1 MMAAC
6 DNVASGSGKTM
17 FFAEGALS
25 NPLGPYRRMGLPL
38 NVLLLSSIVKIL
50 IIAHL
55 LLIGVMAMI
64 WAERRISGWMQDRL
78 GPNRVGFQGLLQPIA
93 DGIKFLLKEDL
104 IPNHVDK
111 PLYVLA
117 PAMLLIPAM
126 LTIAVVPFGGSI
138 EIAGHTIPLQ
148 IADIN
153 IGILYILAITSLGVY
168 GVVLG
173 AWASNNKYSLLG
185 GLRSSAQMISY
196 ELTLGLAIIGVLM
209 LTVVEQGG
217 SALSL
222 REIAKSQGKNLWNWN
237 FLIHFPAFL
246 AFTTAMFAETNRLPF
261 DLAEAEQELVAGYH
275 TEYSSMKFAM
285 FFMAEYMNMIVGS
298 AVTVT
303 LFLGGWHFFGLEN
316 VGGPILSGLIS
327 FGIFFAKTAIFLFVF
342 IWVRW
347 TLPRFRYD
355 QLMNLGW
362 KFLLPV
368 ALSSIVVTGFLW
380 VTTDGNKLLIGI
392 GNVVAAF
399 IVISV
404 VGGLLVMN
412 KPPEV
417 STPEIAG
424 LDTLESE
431 GSS

>member
-1 MMAAC
+1 MEI
-6 DNVASGSGKTM
+6 NIL
-17 FFAEGALS
+17 EH
-25 NPLGPYRRMGLPL
+25 
-38 NVLLLSSIVKIL
+38 IVIP
-50 IIAHL
+50 IIKMLFIVHL
-55 LLIGVMAMI
+55 LIIGVMVMI
-64 WAERRISGWMQDRL
+64 WSERRVSGWIQDRL
-78 GPNRVGFQGLLQPIA
+78 GPNRVGPQGLLQPIA
-93 DGIKFLLKEDL
+93 DGIKFLFKEDL

-126 LTIAVVPFGGSI
+126 IAIAVVPFGGTITI
-138 EIAGHTIPLQ
+138 EGLEPIELQ

-168 GVVLG
+168 GVVIG

-209 LTVVEQGG
+209 LSG
-217 SALSL
+217 SLSL
-222 REIAKSQGKNLWNWN
+222 REIAEEQGPYPWKWN

-275 TEYSSMKFAM
+275 TEYSSMKFAI

-298 AVTVT
+298 AVVVT
-303 LFLGGWHFFGLEN
+303 LFLGGWHFFGLEEL
-316 VGGPILSGLIS
+316 GGPIWSGVIS
-327 FGIFFAKTAIFLFVF
+327 FAIFFVKTGIFLFVF

-355 QLMNLGW
+355 QLMNFGW

-368 ALSSIVVTGFLW
+368 ALTSIVVTGTLW
-380 VTTDGNKLLIGI
+380 VIVTENKLLWIGI
-392 GNVVAAF
+392 GNTVAAF
-399 IVISV
+399 IVVAIVAGILAIDNNSKTAAQDTSV
-404 VGGLLVMN
+404 APLRGL
-412 KPPEV
+412 EAI
-417 STPEIAG
+417 E
-424 LDTLESE
+424 
-431 GSS
+431 

>member
-1 MMAAC
+1 ME
-6 DNVASGSGKTM
+6 N
-17 FFAEGALS
+17 
-25 NPLGPYRRMGLPL
+25 LPL
-38 NVLLLSSIVKIL
+38 FFILSSIVKIV
-50 IIAHL
+50 IIVHL
-55 LLIGVMAMI
+55 LLIGVMIMI
-64 WAERRISGWMQDRL
+64 WAERRVSGWMQDRL
-78 GPNRVGFQGLLQPIA
+78 GPNRVGPQGLLQPVA
-93 DGIKFLLKEDL
+93 DGLKFMFKEDI
-104 IPNHVDK
+104 IPDHVDK

-117 PAMLLIPAM
+117 PAMLLVPA
-126 LTIAVVPFGGSI
+126 LVTVAVVPFGSSI
-138 EIAGHTIPLQ
+138 ELFGETIYLE

-196 ELTLGLAIIGVLM
+196 ELTLGLGIIGILM
-209 LTVVEQGG
+209 LTGG
-217 SALSL
+217 TLSL
-222 REIAKSQGKNLWNWN
+222 RTIAIEQGAYPWQWN

-316 VGGPILSGLIS
+316 VGGPVWSGLIS
-327 FGIFFAKTAIFLFVF
+327 FGIFFVKTAIFLFVF

-355 QLMNLGW
+355 QLMNFGW

-368 ALSSIVVTGFLW
+368 ALTSIVVTGTLW
-380 VTTDGNKLLIGI
+380 ITTNGSRLVVGI

-399 IVISV
+399 IVVSIV
-404 VGGLLVMN
+404 AGLLVMQTP
-412 KPPEV
+412 KPAIQDSDNQPAP
-417 STPEIAG
+417 TA
-424 LDTLESE
+424 LEAIE
-431 GSS
+431 

>member
-1 MMAAC
+1 ME
-6 DNVASGSGKTM
+6 NSQ
-17 FFAEGALS
+17 L
-25 NPLGPYRRMGLPL
+25 L
-38 NVLLLSSIVKIL
+38 VLILSSVVKIL
-50 IIAHL
+50 FMAHL
-55 LLIGVMAMI
+55 LIIGVMAMI
-64 WAERRISGWMQDRL
+64 WAERRVSGWMQDRL
-78 GPNRVGFQGLLQPIA
+78 GPNRVGFQGLLQPVA
-93 DGIKFLLKEDL
+93 DGIKFLFKEDL

-117 PAMLLIPAM
+117 PAMVLIPAM
-126 LTIAVVPFGGSI
+126 LTIAVVPFGSSI
-138 EIAGHTIPLQ
+138 TVLGHEIPLQ

-209 LTVVEQGG
+209 LTSSLHLRAIAEAQG
-217 SALSL
+217 AYP
-222 REIAKSQGKNLWNWN
+222 WHWN

-246 AFTTAMFAETNRLPF
+246 AFVTAMFAETNRLPF

-275 TEYSSMKFAM
+275 TEYSSMKFAL
-285 FFMAEYMNMIVGS
+285 FFMAEYMHMIVGS

-316 VGGPILSGLIS
+316 VGGPVWSGVIS
-327 FGIFFAKTAIFLFVF
+327 FGIFFAKTAIFLFIF

-355 QLMNLGW
+355 QLMNFGW

-368 ALSSIVVTGFLW
+368 TLTSIVVTGILW
-380 VTTDGNKLLIGI
+380 ITTGSRLVVGI
-392 GNVVAAF
+392 GNVVAGF
-399 IVISV
+399 IVVSIV
-404 VGGLLVMN
+404 AGLLVMDTP
-412 KPPEV
+412 KPAMQD
-417 STPEIAG
+417 SSNQLTPTA
-424 LDTLESE
+424 LDAIE
-431 GSS
+431 

>member
-1 MMAAC
+1 MDIAY
-6 DNVASGSGKTM
+6 DIII
-17 FFAEGALS
+17 
-25 NPLGPYRRMGLPL
+25 P
-38 NVLLLSSIVKIL
+38 IIKIL
-50 IIAHL
+50 FIAHL
-55 LLIGVMAMI
+55 LIIGVMVMI
-64 WAERRISGWMQDRL
+64 WSERRVSGWIQDRL
-78 GPNRVGFQGLLQPIA
+78 GPNRVGPQGLLQPIA
-93 DGIKFLLKEDL
+93 DGIKFLFKEDL

-117 PAMLLIPAM
+117 PAMLLIPA
-126 LTIAVVPFGGSI
+126 LVAVAVVPFGDTIRILGYDI
-138 EIAGHTIPLQ
+138 ELQ
-148 IADIN
+148 VADIN

-168 GVVLG
+168 GVVIG

-209 LTVVEQGG
+209 LSE
-217 SALSL
+217 SLSL
-222 REIAKSQGKNLWNWN
+222 RTIAEEQGPYPWKWN

-298 AVTVT
+298 AVVVT

-316 VGGPILSGLIS
+316 VGTPFWSGVIS
-327 FGIFFAKTAIFLFVF
+327 FAIFFVKTGIFLFVF

-355 QLMNLGW
+355 QLMNFGW

-368 ALSSIVVTGFLW
+368 ALTSIVVTGTLYI
-380 VTTDGNKLLIGI
+380 TTKGNLIWIGI
-392 GNVVAAF
+392 GNAVSAF
-399 IVISV
+399 IVVAIVAGILALDNNSKSTV
-404 VGGLLVMN
+404 Q
-412 KPPEV
+412 
-417 STPEIAG
+417 STPAAPPLRG
-424 LDTLESE
+424 LDAVE
-431 GSS
+431 

>member
-1 MMAAC
+1 MEI
-6 DNVASGSGKTM
+6 N
-17 FFAEGALS
+17 
-25 NPLGPYRRMGLPL
+25 
-38 NVLLLSSIVKIL
+38 LLEQIVIPIIKIL
-50 IIAHL
+50 FIVHL
-55 LLIGVMAMI
+55 LIIGVMVMI
-64 WAERRISGWMQDRL
+64 WSERRVSGWMQDRL
-78 GPNRVGFQGLLQPIA
+78 GPNRVGPQGLLQPIA
-93 DGIKFLLKEDL
+93 DGIKFLFKEDL

-117 PAMLLIPAM
+117 PAMLLVPAM
-126 LTIAVVPFGGSI
+126 ITIAVVPFGSSI
-138 EIAGHTIPLQ
+138 TIVGIDIPLQ
-148 IADIN
+148 IADLN
-153 IGILYILAITSLGVY
+153 IGILFILAITSLGVY
-168 GVVLG
+168 GVVIG

-209 LTVVEQGG
+209 L
-217 SALSL
+217 SSSLSL
-222 REIAKSQGKNLWNWN
+222 RTIAAEQGAYPWKWN

-275 TEYSSMKFAM
+275 TEYSSMKFAI

-298 AVTVT
+298 AVVVT

-316 VGGPILSGLIS
+316 VGGEGSILAGLIS
-327 FGIFFAKTAIFLFVF
+327 FAIFFIKTGIFLFVF

-355 QLMNLGW
+355 QLMNFGW

-368 ALSSIVVTGFLW
+368 TLTSIVVTGTLW
-380 VTTDGNKLLIGI
+380 VVVKENKQLWIGI

-399 IVISV
+399 IVVAIVAGMLAMDNNSKSAV
-404 VGGLLVMN
+404 Q
-412 KPPEV
+412 
-417 STPEIAG
+417 STPTAAPLRG
-424 LDTLESE
+424 LDAVE
-431 GSS
+431 

>member
-1 MMAAC
+1 ME
-6 DNVASGSGKTM
+6 N
-17 FFAEGALS
+17 
-25 NPLGPYRRMGLPL
+25 LPL
-38 NVLLLSSIVKIL
+38 HVFIISSIVKIL
-50 IIAHL
+50 FIVHL
-55 LLIGVMAMI
+55 LIIGVMAMI
-64 WAERRISGWMQDRL
+64 WSERRVSGWMQDRL
-78 GPNRVGFQGLLQPIA
+78 GPNRVGPQGLLQPIA
-93 DGIKFLLKEDL
+93 DGIKFLFKEDL

-117 PAMLLIPAM
+117 PAMLLVPAM
-126 LTIAVVPFGGSI
+126 IAIAVVPFGSSI
-138 EIAGHTIPLQ
+138 ELFGHAINLQ

-168 GVVLG
+168 GVVIG

-209 LTVVEQGG
+209 LSE
-217 SALSL
+217 SLSL
-222 REIAKSQGKNLWNWN
+222 RKIAIDQGANPWEWN

-275 TEYSSMKFAM
+275 TEYSSMKFAI

-298 AVTVT
+298 AVVVT

-316 VGGPILSGLIS
+316 IGGEGSLLAGLIS
-327 FGIFFAKTAIFLFVF
+327 FVIFFAKTGIFLFVF

-355 QLMNLGW
+355 QLMNFGW
-362 KFLLPV
+362 KFFLPV
-368 ALSSIVVTGFLW
+368 ALTSIVVTGTLYIITNGNRLW
-380 VTTDGNKLLIGI
+380 IGI

-399 IVISV
+399 IVVAIV
-404 VGGLLVMN
+404 VGMLAMDNNSKSAVQN
-412 KPPEV
+412 
-417 STPEIAG
+417 TPAAAPLRG
-424 LDTLESE
+424 LDAVE
-431 GSS
+431 

>member
-1 MMAAC
+1 M
-6 DNVASGSGKTM
+6 DIELVEHIIIPIIK
-17 FFAEGALS
+17 
-25 NPLGPYRRMGLPL
+25 
-38 NVLLLSSIVKIL
+38 VLF
-50 IIAHL
+50 IAHL
-55 LLIGVMAMI
+55 LIIGVMAMI
-64 WAERRISGWMQDRL
+64 WSERRVSGWMQDRL
-78 GPNRVGFQGLLQPIA
+78 GPNRVGPQGLLQPIA
-93 DGIKFLLKEDL
+93 DGIKFLFKEDL

-117 PAMLLIPAM
+117 PAMLLVPAM
-126 LTIAVVPFGGSI
+126 ITIAVVPFGGTI
-138 EIAGHTIPLQ
+138 ELFGQTINLQ

-153 IGILYILAITSLGVY
+153 IGILYVLAISSLGVY
-168 GVVLG
+168 GVVIG

-196 ELTLGLAIIGVLM
+196 ELTLGLAIIGILM
-209 LTVVEQGG
+209 LSSSLSLRTIAVEQGPYPW
-217 SALSL
+217 
-222 REIAKSQGKNLWNWN
+222 KWN

-246 AFTTAMFAETNRLPF
+246 AFTAAMFAETNRLPF

-275 TEYSSMKFAM
+275 TEYSSMKFAI

-316 VGGPILSGLIS
+316 MGGPIWSGIIS
-327 FGIFFAKTAIFLFVF
+327 FAIFFVKTGIFLFVF

-355 QLMNLGW
+355 QLMNFGW

-368 ALSSIVVTGFLW
+368 ALTSIVVTGTLW
-380 VTTDGNKLLIGI
+380 IATNGNRLWIGI

-399 IVISV
+399 IV
-404 VGGLLVMN
+404 
-412 KPPEV
+412 V
-417 STPEIAG
+417 SIVAG
-424 LDTLESE
+424 MLAMDNNSPDY
-431 GSS
+431 SSKAPQPQLHYAV

>member
-1 MMAAC
+1 ME
-6 DNVASGSGKTM
+6 N
-17 FFAEGALS
+17 
-25 NPLGPYRRMGLPL
+25 LPFS
-38 NVLLLSSIVKIL
+38 VLIISSIVKIL
-50 IIAHL
+50 FIAHL
-55 LLIGVMAMI
+55 LIIGVMAMI
-64 WAERRISGWMQDRL
+64 WAERRVSGWMQDRL
-78 GPNRVGFQGLLQPIA
+78 GPNRVGFQGILQPIA
-93 DGIKFLLKEDL
+93 DGIKFLFKEDL
-104 IPNHVDK
+104 IPDHVDK

-117 PAMLLIPAM
+117 PAMVLIPA
-126 LTIAVVPFGGSI
+126 LVTIAVVPFGSSI
-138 EIAGHTIPLQ
+138 TVLGHEISLQ
-148 IADIN
+148 VADIN

-209 LTVVEQGG
+209 LTSSLHLRAIAEAQG
-217 SALSL
+217 AYP
-222 REIAKSQGKNLWNWN
+222 WHWN

-285 FFMAEYMNMIVGS
+285 FFMAEYMHMIVGS

-316 VGGPILSGLIS
+316 IGGPLWSGIIS
-327 FGIFFAKTAIFLFVF
+327 FGIFFVKTAIFLFVF

-355 QLMNLGW
+355 QLMNFGW

-368 ALSSIVVTGFLW
+368 TLTSIVVTGTLW
-380 VTTDGNKLLIGI
+380 IITGSRLVVGI
-392 GNVVAAF
+392 GNAVAGF
-399 IVISV
+399 IVVSIV
-404 VGGLLVMN
+404 AGLLVMDAP
-412 KPPEV
+412 KPAMQDRDNQL
-417 STPEIAG
+417 TPTA
-424 LDTLESE
+424 LDAIE
-431 GSS
+431 

>member
-1 MMAAC
+1 M
-6 DNVASGSGKTM
+6 DIDIVNVIIIPA
-17 FFAEGALS
+17 
-25 NPLGPYRRMGLPL
+25 
-38 NVLLLSSIVKIL
+38 IKIL
-50 IIAHL
+50 FIAHL
-55 LLIGVMAMI
+55 LIIGVMAMI
-64 WAERRISGWMQDRL
+64 WSERRVSGWMQDRL
-78 GPNRVGFQGLLQPIA
+78 GPNRVGPQGLLQPIA
-93 DGIKFLLKEDL
+93 DGIKFLFKEDL

-117 PAMLLIPAM
+117 PAMLLVPA
-126 LTIAVVPFGGSI
+126 LVTVAVVPFGDSI
-138 EIAGHTIPLQ
+138 QIFGYDIPLQ

-168 GVVLG
+168 GVVIG

-196 ELTLGLAIIGVLM
+196 ELTLGLAIIGVIM
-209 LTVVEQGG
+209 ISE
-217 SALSL
+217 SLSL
-222 REIAKSQGKNLWNWN
+222 RTIAAEQGAYPWRWN

-298 AVTVT
+298 AVVVT
-303 LFLGGWHFFGLEN
+303 LFLGGWHFFGLESM
-316 VGGPILSGLIS
+316 GGPFWSGVIS
-327 FGIFFAKTAIFLFVF
+327 FAIFFVKTGIFLFFF

-368 ALSSIVVTGFLW
+368 ALTSIVVTGTLW
-380 VTTDGNKLLIGI
+380 IVVTENRLLWIGI
-392 GNVVAAF
+392 GNVVASF
-399 IVISV
+399 IVVAV
-404 VGGLLVMN
+404 VAGLLVMDN
-412 KPPEV
+412 NSRSAAQ
-417 STPEIAG
+417 STPAAPPLRG
-424 LDTLESE
+424 LDATE
-431 GSS
+431 

>member
-1 MMAAC
+1 ME
-6 DNVASGSGKTM
+6 N
-17 FFAEGALS
+17 F
-25 NPLGPYRRMGLPL
+25 PL
-38 NVLLLSSIVKIL
+38 VLIVSSIIKIL
-50 IIAHL
+50 IVAHL
-55 LLIGVMAMI
+55 LIIGVMIMI
-64 WAERRISGWMQDRL
+64 WAERRVSGWMQDRL
-78 GPNRVGFQGLLQPIA
+78 GPNRVGPQGLLQPIA
-93 DGIKFLLKEDL
+93 DGLKFMFKEDL

-117 PAMLLIPAM
+117 PAMLLVPA
-126 LTIAVVPFGGSI
+126 LVAVAVVPFGSSI
-138 EIAGHTIPLQ
+138 EVFGETINLQ

-196 ELTLGLAIIGVLM
+196 ELTLGLGIIGILM
-209 LTVVEQGG
+209 LTGNTLSLRTIAVEQG
-217 SALSL
+217 AYPW
-222 REIAKSQGKNLWNWN
+222 QWN

-298 AVTVT
+298 AVVVT
-303 LFLGGWHFFGLEN
+303 LFLGGWHFFGLET
-316 VGGPILSGLIS
+316 VGGPVWSGLIS
-327 FGIFFAKTAIFLFVF
+327 FGIFFVKTAIFLFVF

-355 QLMNLGW
+355 QLMNFGW

-368 ALSSIVVTGFLW
+368 ALTSIVVTGTLW
-380 VTTDGNKLLIGI
+380 ITTGSRLVVGI

-399 IVISV
+399 IVVSIV
-404 VGGLLVMN
+404 AGLLVMQTP
-412 KPPEV
+412 KPAIQDSEPQI
-417 STPEIAG
+417 TPSA
-424 LDTLESE
+424 LDAIE
-431 GSS
+431 

>member
-1 MMAAC
+1 MP
-6 DNVASGSGKTM
+6 
-17 FFAEGALS
+17 FL
-25 NPLGPYRRMGLPL
+25 
-38 NVLLLSSIVKIL
+38 VLIISSAVKIL
-50 IIAHL
+50 IIAHML
-55 LLIGVMAMI
+55 IIGVMVMI
-64 WAERRISGWMQDRL
+64 WAERRVSGWMQDRL
-78 GPNRVGFQGLLQPIA
+78 GPNRVGPQGLLQPIA
-93 DGIKFLLKEDL
+93 DGLKFMFKEDL

-117 PAMLLIPAM
+117 PAMLLVPA
-126 LTIAVVPFGGSI
+126 LVTVAVVPFGSSI
-138 EIAGHTIPLQ
+138 TLFGYPIPLH
-148 IADIN
+148 IADID

-209 LTVVEQGG
+209 LTTTVGDN

-222 REIAKSQGKNLWNWN
+222 RVIAESQGSHPWQWN

-246 AFTTAMFAETNRLPF
+246 AFTTAMYAETNRLPF

-316 VGGPILSGLIS
+316 VGGPVWSGLIS
-327 FGIFFAKTAIFLFVF
+327 FGIFFVKTAIFLFVF

-355 QLMNLGW
+355 QLMNFGW

-368 ALSSIVVTGFLW
+368 ALTSIVVTGTLW
-380 VTTDGNKLLIGI
+380 IVTGSGSRLVVGI
-392 GNVVAAF
+392 GNMVAAF
-399 IVISV
+399 IVVSV
-404 VGGLLVMN
+404 VAGLLVMN
-412 KPPEV
+412 K
-417 STPEIAG
+417 TPEPAIRNDDQQVTPSA
-424 LDTLESE
+424 LDAIE
-431 GSS
+431 

>member
-1 MMAAC
+1 M
-6 DNVASGSGKTM
+6 DIELV
-17 FFAEGALS
+17 EHIII
-25 NPLGPYRRMGLPL
+25 P
-38 NVLLLSSIVKIL
+38 IIKIL
-50 IIAHL
+50 FIAHL
-55 LLIGVMAMI
+55 LIIGVMAMI
-64 WAERRISGWMQDRL
+64 WSERRVSGWMQDRL
-78 GPNRVGFQGLLQPIA
+78 GPNRVGPQGLLQPIA
-93 DGIKFLLKEDL
+93 DGIKFLFKEDL

-117 PAMLLIPAM
+117 PAMLLVPAM
-126 LTIAVVPFGGSI
+126 ITIAVVPFGGTI
-138 EIAGHTIPLQ
+138 ELFGQTINLQ

-153 IGILYILAITSLGVY
+153 IGILYILAISSLGVY
-168 GVVLG
+168 GVVIG

-196 ELTLGLAIIGVLM
+196 ELTLGLAIIGILM
-209 LTVVEQGG
+209 LSSSLSLRTIAVEQGPYPW
-217 SALSL
+217 
-222 REIAKSQGKNLWNWN
+222 KWN

-275 TEYSSMKFAM
+275 TEYSSMKFAI

-316 VGGPILSGLIS
+316 MGGPIWSGVIS
-327 FGIFFAKTAIFLFVF
+327 FAIFFAKTGIFLFVF

-368 ALSSIVVTGFLW
+368 ALTSIVVTGTLW
-380 VTTDGNKLLIGI
+380 IATNGNRLWIGI

-399 IVISV
+399 IV
-404 VGGLLVMN
+404 
-412 KPPEV
+412 V
-417 STPEIAG
+417 SIVAGMLAMDNNSKSAAQTTPAASPLRG
-424 LDTLESE
+424 LDAIE
-431 GSS
+431 